1 MRHVLLDAA
10 RKVGIEGVE
19 ELFEDP
25 AKGVDE
31 VQEELKKYSSGISG
45 VPHFVI
51 NDKYQLSGGQP
62 PNLFMRAFEI
72 AAKDGA

>member
-1 MRHVLLDAA
+1 MYCRHVLLDAA

-31 VQEELKKYSSGISG
+31 VCFPVNSVPGAIS
-45 VPHFVI
+45 
-51 NDKYQLSGGQP
+51 LS
-62 PNLFMRAFEI
+62 
-72 AAKDGA
+72 